1 MDVKSAFLN
10 GPLEE
15 KVYVQQP
22 PGFETVGQEDKVL
35 KLKKALYGLKQ
46 TPRAWNKRINSFLTD
61 SGFKKCIVEHG
72 AYVKFLKNDE
82 ALLLCLY
89 VDDLVITGSNM
100 REIENLKTRQFE
112 MTDPGELSYF
122 LGIEFMKTSR
132 GIIMHK
138 RKYITK
144 TLRRFHM

>member
-35 KLKKALYGLKQ
+35 KLKKALYRLKQ
-46 TPRAWNKRINSFLTD
+46 APRAWNKRIDSFLTN
-61 SGFKKCIVEHG
+61 SGFKKCVVEHG
-72 AYVKFLKNDE
+72 LYVKFLKNDE
-82 ALLLCLY
+82 VLLLCLY

-100 REIENLKTRQFE
+100 GK
-112 MTDPGELSYF
+112 
-122 LGIEFMKTSR
+122 
-132 GIIMHK
+132 
-138 RKYITK
+138 
-144 TLRRFHM
+144 LRT